1 MLGMLRKAAGSTSLQ
16 RGVGSKVAAAEIPY
30 HAWNQPP
37 TKVTTL
43 SNGVRVAT
51 QATPDETATVG
62 VWIDSG
68 SRYETKET
76 NGAAH
81 FLEHMAFKGTK
92 RRTRVQLEKE
102 IEDMGAHLNAYTAR
116 EQTVYYAKAFKKDV
130 PQAMDILSDILI
142 HSVYDERSIDNE
154 RPVILREMEEV
165 EKATEEVVFDR
176 LHMTAFRDSPLGFTI
191 LGPVENIQTISK
203 KHLVDYV
210 KRNYTADRMV
220 IAAAGAVDHKQLVSM
235 AEEQFGKVPP
245 PPTNI
250 IRPPEEKPFFCG
262 SELIH
267 RNDEGGPIAHV
278 AVAFEGVPWKSP
290 DAIPFMLM
298 QSIIGSYKK
307 HDEGLVPGK
316 ISGNRTVN
324 NIANRM
330 GVGACEMFSAFNTCY
345 KDTGLFGFYCQADE
359 TAVDTCV
366 TDLMFGIT
374 SLSYSVTDEEVQM
387 AKLQLKTLMLGNMD
401 STTAIAEDIG
411 RQLLVYGRRMSIPE
425 FLKRLDVID
434 AEEIKRLAWKYF
446 HDRDVAVT
454 ALGPLHGMPQY
465 ADLRRHT
472 YWLRY

>member
-1 MLGMLRKAAGSTSLQ
+1 MLGMLRKAAP
-16 RGVGSKVAAAEIPY
+16 KVFGRSMPRQPAEIPQQ
-30 HAWNQPP
+30 AWNQPP
-37 TKVTTL
+37 TTVTTL
-43 SNGVRVAT
+43 SNGLRVAT

-68 SRYETKET
+68 SRYETKKT

-92 RRTRVQLEKE
+92 RRTRVQLEQE
-102 IEDMGAHLNAYTAR
+102 IENIGAHLNAYTAR

-130 PQAMDILSDILI
+130 PQAMDILSDILTNSLYEEKSI
-142 HSVYDERSIDNE
+142 EMERA
-154 RPVILREMEEV
+154 VILREMEEV
-165 EKATEEVVFDR
+165 EKATEEVIFDR

-191 LGPVENIQTISK
+191 LGPVENIQSLSRVN
-203 KHLVDYV
+203 LVDYV
-210 KRNYTADRMV
+210 KQNYTPDRMV
-220 IAAAGAVDHKQLVSM
+220 IAAAGAIDHKEIVKLAEQQL
-235 AEEQFGKVPP
+235 GNLP
-245 PPTNI
+245 
-250 IRPPEEKPFFCG
+250 RPPKAIRAPEERAFFCG

-267 RNDEGGPIAHV
+267 RNDEMGPIAHI

-290 DAIPFMLM
+290 DAIAFMLM

-307 HDEGLVPGK
+307 QDEGLVPGK
-316 ISGNRTVN
+316 LSGNRTIN
-324 NIANRM
+324 NIAHRM
-330 GVGACEMFSAFNTCY
+330 DVGAAEMFSAFNTCY

-359 TAVDTCV
+359 TAVETCV

-374 SLSYSVTDEEVQM
+374 SLSYSVTDEEVQA

-401 STTAIAEDIG
+401 ATTAIAEDIG
-411 RQLLVYGRRMSIPE
+411 RQLLVYGRRMPLVE
-425 FLKRLDVID
+425 FIKRLDVID

-446 HDRDVAVT
+446 HDRDVAVS

-465 ADLRRHT
+465 VDLRRQT